1 MNIELIYNLKDDESI
16 KAIMRAF
23 SNLKAAVKT
32 KGSKDLKKHMGSIP
46 AKSRDIEALGD
57 R

>member
-1 MNIELIYNLKDDESI
+1 
-16 KAIMRAF
+16 MRAI

-32 KGSKDLKKHMGSIP
+32 KSFKDLKKHMGSIT

-57 R
+57 C